1 MIKRKAAQGRMFL
14 DGMSMLIIALFI
26 LSALLPFYWMVITS
40 LKTTRELFSMESPLW
55 VNNPTLQNYPN
66 LLSLTPFGSWFLN
79 SLIVSIGSTL
89 IALVFGALA
98 AYGISRM
105 PSKSAIRVTQ
115 ITLLTYL
122 VPRVVFVIPLYGLL
136 NVFHLLDTLTGLTLS
151 YISFTL
157 PFTIW
162 LLLGFFQGIPKELD
176 EAAMIDGCSR
186 IKALVQ
192 IVLPLAA
199 PGLISAGIYSFSEA
213 WNELMYPLA
222 LIQTQS
228 KATLTV
234 GISSLKQADIFAWG
248 QIMAAGTLGSLP
260 VLVLYMFIYKRI
272 VGGLLAGSVKG

>member
-1 MIKRKAAQGRMFL
+1 MIRRKVPGRMFL

-89 IALVFGALA
+89 IALVCGALA

-105 PSKSAIRVTQ
+105 PSKSAIRITQ

-136 NVFHLLDTLTGLTLS
+136 NAFHLLDTLTGLTLS

-186 IKALVQ
+186 VKALVRV
-192 IVLPLAA
+192 ILPLAT

-272 VGGLLAGSVKG
+272 IGGLLAGSVKG